1 MPKKSA
7 TTCNE
12 TKYLYTKGD
21 GSPPLSER
29 IREICNN
36 LKSLCEP
43 TPLSIKM
50 PDEIATPCNNEVNYN
65 DNQEPKTP
73 AMDRTRYCTPQGIF
87 DSCSSK
93 LKVHDEKYIY
103 DSIHFWLS

>member
-1 MPKKSA
+1 MLFYAKKSA

-12 TKYLYTKGD
+12 TKYLYRKGD

-36 LKSLCEP
+36 LKSLCGP

-50 PDEIATPCNNEVNYN
+50 PDEIATPYNNEGNYN

-73 AMDRTRYCTPQGIF
+73 AMERTSLRYCTPQGTF

-93 LKVHDEKYIY
+93 LKVHDAKIY
-103 DSIHFWLS
+103 LW